1 MSFFGFKGGVHPHDN
16 KAQTKDEL
24 TVLLTAP
31 KMVYIPLVQSNPAI
45 PVKPLVKPGDSVLK
59 GQKIGDADGMMTV
72 PVHSSVSGTVKK
84 IEDRPYP
91 VMGAVVPTV
100 CIENDGQDAWAELS
114 KVEDWEKATKEEL
127 LAVIREKGIVGIG
140 GATFPTHVKL
150 NPPKDVTVDTLLL
163 NGAECE
169 PYLNADNR
177 LMLDDPMSII
187 EGIKIIKKILGVN
200 TAIVGIEENKPRAIA
215 AMKAAAEGTG
225 IEIQPLKTRYPQG
238 GEKQLIKS
246 ILNREVPSGK
256 LPSAVGAVVQN
267 TGTAAAIYQAVVNGV
282 PLIERVVTVAG
293 KAVKHPKNVKVP
305 VGTLFSEILDFC
317 EVDRDR
323 LYKLVLGGPMMGLAQ
338 FSEDTPVIK
347 GTSGLLALTK
357 EETNAYETRPCISCG
372 KCIEACPMSL
382 QPLRFVQL
390 TLKGQYKELGPANL
404 LDCIECGSCAY
415 ACPANRPLVESIK
428 LGKTKLREI
437 MAKK

>member
-1 MSFFGFKGGVHPHDN
+1 MSFFGFKGGVHPHDH

-45 PVKPLVKPGDSVLK
+45 PVKPLVKIGDKVLK
-59 GQKIGDADGMMTV
+59 GQKIGDAEGMMTV

-100 CIENDGQDAWAELS
+100 CIENDGGETWAELQ
-114 KVEDWEKATKEEL
+114 KVEDWEKSSKEEL

-150 NPPKDVTVDTLLL
+150 NPPKDVTIDTLLL

-177 LMLDDPMSII
+177 LMLDDPASII
-187 EGIKIIKKILGVN
+187 EGTKIIKKILGVDK
-200 TAIVGIEENKPRAIA
+200 AIIGIEDNKPEAIA
-215 AMKAAAEGTG
+215 GMQKAAEGTG

-246 ILNREVPSGK
+246 ILNRQVPSGK
-256 LPSAVGAVVQN
+256 LPSAVGVVVQN
-267 TGTAAAIYQAVVNGV
+267 TGTAAAVYQAVVNGI

-293 KAVKHPKNVKVP
+293 KAVKSPKNVRVL
-305 VGTLFSEILDFC
+305 VGTLFSELLDFC
-317 EVDRDR
+317 EVDREKM
-323 LYKLVLGGPMMGLAQ
+323 YKLVLGGPMMGLAQ
-338 FSEDTPVIK
+338 YSEEVPVIK

-357 EETNAYETRPCISCG
+357 DETNAYETKPCISCG
-372 KCIEACPMSL
+372 KCIEACPMGL

-390 TLKGQYKELGPANL
+390 TLKAQYKELGPANL

-428 LGKTKLREI
+428 LGKTKLREL